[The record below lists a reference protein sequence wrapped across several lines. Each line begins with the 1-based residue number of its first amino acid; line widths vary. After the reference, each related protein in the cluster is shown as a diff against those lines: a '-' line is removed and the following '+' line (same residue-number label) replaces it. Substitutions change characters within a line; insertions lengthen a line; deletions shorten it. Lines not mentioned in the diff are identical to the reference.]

1 MILDFDRGSAS
12 APVGHAILYFR
23 SSAEQNI
30 IAACYLVVPPIEI
43 NLSRYMPPMFAGH
56 MPPGALNE
64 VQAVP
69 LPPVPERVPSL
80 RYLQKLSDLRQDDL
94 INGGTLALDDMQR
107 SMLAAAEAAQQYLGL
122 CRAYL
127 QVAASDESSEI
138 IDNSGGPPLSLDV
151 SEVLNDLMGEHD
163 RLMELAKLIGKL
175 RYAVDGGDK
184 VLANE
189 TVEQMRRLLRHLPE
203 KFRPLDILEAARRP
217 GAVGQRLA
225 ELYVDRSFKLADEDY
240 RAVGEVDRQINDL
253 TRSN

>member
-1 MILDFDRGSAS
+1 MILDFDRGDAS

-23 SSAEQNI
+23 SATEHNI
-30 IAACYLVVPPIEI
+30 YAACYLVVPPIEI

-69 LPPVPERVPSL
+69 LPPVPERVSSL
-80 RYLQKLSDLRQDDL
+80 SYLQKLSDLRQDDL

-127 QVAASDESSEI
+127 QLAAIDETSAAERGA
-138 IDNSGGPPLSLDV
+138 GGPPLSLDV
-151 SEVLNDLMGEHD
+151 NEVLYDLMGEHD

-175 RYAVDGGDK
+175 RYAVDGGDRSSTE
-184 VLANE
+184 E
-189 TVEQMRRLLRHLPE
+189 TVDQMERLLRHLPD
-203 KFRPLDILEAARRP
+203 KFRPRDILEAARRP
-217 GAVGQRLA
+217 GPVGQKLA
-225 ELYVDRSFKLADEDY
+225 ELYVDRCFKLSDEDY

-253 TRSN
+253 SASS